1 MTFHAPTTIAPEPLA
16 RAPQAVRAA
25 RAVAV
30 AVALTLAGGCAGGI
44 ASERGATTAGGAG
57 APTGRPPPIVLGTFE
72 DDYGLR
78 FEITPESWSQEPGA
92 TLVVGEW
99 LDEVG
104 SILARADPDGSSSSA
119 GLWTRIDWVALD
131 GMSPW
136 LWGFCLAVWDA
147 PTREAALA
155 APAADRDHP
164 RTGCNGHPFS
174 RMRRSAEGP
183 TLSRNVPENPA
194 MP

>member
-16 RAPQAVRAA
+16 RVA
-25 RAVAV
+25 RVVLLAL
-30 AVALTLAGGCAGGI
+30 ALTFAGGCAGG
-44 ASERGATTAGGAG
+44 AATRFAPAGQ
-57 APTGRPPPIVLGTFE
+57 PPAIVLGTFE

-92 TLVVGEW
+92 TLVVVEW